1 MSSAAH
7 RAQPPPADRAPIA
20 STLAPVAPPV
30 TAPSL
35 RVPWTRT
42 GAPGFAVGAAAWLF
56 AVLVVF
62 LLFALLL
69 ALML

>member
-1 MSSAAH
+1 MSSATH

-20 STLAPVAPPV
+20 SPLVLVASPA
-30 TAPSL
+30 TAASV
-35 RVPWTRT
+35 RVRWTRT
-42 GAPGFAVGAAAWLF
+42 GAPGFAVGAAASLF